1 MRKVVSMSKLKY
13 MDLSLDEILKNL
25 QMCKSVV
32 ANQEEAICKFRDVIL
47 TASNKRVVSVRN
59 STIFLV
65 GAGRSGF
72 VAKSFAMRLMHLGFD
87 VYVFNETIAPPV
99 KDGDIIIIISKSGK
113 SNSIT
118 QIVEDSKID
127 NVKFLAVCGNTKSE
141 LAQKADA
148 RIVIES
154 LPQTL
159 VRLEDEDV
167 HEFIET
173 LPGALINFESDDD
186 VRSKLEALPKK
197 ASDLSDNKLWKDIDD
212 LPKEIRGISN
222 IYRPLELILMGTA
235 FEISALVLLD
245 ALVAELMQM
254 LNLREKDL
262 KAYHDVLSSSI

>member
-1 MRKVVSMSKLKY
+1 MSELKY

-32 ANQEEAICKFRDVIL
+32 ANQEEAICKFRDIIL
-47 TASNKRVVSVRN
+47 TASNKRVVSNRKT
-59 STIFLV
+59 TIFLA

-72 VAKSFAMRLMHLGFD
+72 VAKSFAMRLMHLGFY

-99 KDGDIIIIISKSGK
+99 RDGDIIIIISKSGK

-127 NVKFLAVCGNTKSE
+127 NVKFLAVCGNTKSD

-148 RIVIES
+148 RIVIDS

-159 VRLEDEDV
+159 VRLEDYDV
-167 HEFIET
+167 KEFMET
-173 LPGALINFESDDD
+173 LP
-186 VRSKLEALPKK
+186 RSKLEALPKK
-197 ASDLSDNKLWKDIDD
+197 AADLSDNKLWKDIEE

-245 ALVAELMQM
+245 ALVAELMQS

-262 KAYHDVLSSSI
+262 KAFHDVLSSSI

>member
-1 MRKVVSMSKLKY
+1 MSELKY

-25 QMCKSVV
+25 LMCKSVV
-32 ANQEEAICKFRDVIL
+32 ENQEEAICRFRDIIL
-47 TASNKRVVSVRN
+47 SASNKRVVPERKT
-59 STIFLV
+59 TIFLA

-72 VAKSFAMRLMHLGFD
+72 VAKSFAMRLMHLGFY

-99 KDGDIIIIISKSGK
+99 RDGDIIIIISKSGK

-127 NVKFLAVCGNTKSE
+127 NVKFLAVCGNTESD

-148 RIVIES
+148 RIVIDS

-159 VRLEDEDV
+159 VRLEDSDV
-167 HEFIET
+167 AQFMET
-173 LPGALINFESDDD
+173 LPGALINFESDDEI
-186 VRSKLEALPKK
+186 RNKLEALPKK
-197 ASDLSDNKLWKDIDD
+197 SADLSSNELWKEIVD
-212 LPKEIRGISN
+212 LPFEIQGISN

-235 FEISALVLLD
+235 FEVSALVLLD
-245 ALVAELMQM
+245 ALVTELMQS

-262 KAYHDVLSSSI
+262 KAYHDVLSSAI

>member
-1 MRKVVSMSKLKY
+1 MSELKY
-13 MDLSLDEILKNL
+13 MDLSLDEILKNI

-32 ANQEEAICKFRDVIL
+32 ANQEEAICKFRDIIL
-47 TASNKRVVSVRN
+47 TASNKRVVSERKT
-59 STIFLV
+59 TIFLA
-65 GAGRSGF
+65 GAGTSGF
-72 VAKSFAMRLMHLGFD
+72 VANSFAMRLMHLGFY

-99 KDGDIIIIISKSGK
+99 RDGDIIIIISKSGK

-127 NVKFLAVCGNTKSE
+127 NVKFLAVCGNTKSD

-148 RIVIES
+148 RIVIDS

-159 VRLEDEDV
+159 VRLEDYDV
-167 HEFIET
+167 KEFMET
-173 LPGALINFESDDD
+173 LPGALINFESDEG

-197 ASDLSDNKLWKDIDD
+197 AADLSDNKLWKDIEE

-245 ALVAELMQM
+245 ALVAELMQS

-262 KAYHDVLSSSI
+262 KAFHDVLSSSI

>member
-1 MRKVVSMSKLKY
+1 MSELKY

-47 TASNKRVVSVRN
+47 TASNKRVVPERKT
-59 STIFLV
+59 TIFLA

-72 VAKSFAMRLMHLGFD
+72 VAKSFAMRLMHLGFF

-99 KDGDIIIIISKSGK
+99 RDGDIIIIISKSGK

-127 NVKFLAVCGNTKSE
+127 NVKFLAVCGNT
-141 LAQKADA
+141 
-148 RIVIES
+148 ES
-154 LPQTL
+154 
-159 VRLEDEDV
+159 RLEDSDV
-167 HEFIET
+167 KDFMET
-173 LPGALINFESDDD
+173 LPRALINFESDEE
-186 VRSKLEALPKK
+186 VRSKIEALPKK
-197 ASDLSDNKLWKDIDD
+197 SSDLSSNQLWEEINE

-235 FEISALVLLD
+235 FEVSALVLLD
-245 ALVAELMQM
+245 ALVTELMQS

-262 KAYHDVLSSSI
+262 KSYHDVLSSAI

>member
-1 MRKVVSMSKLKY
+1 MSELKY
-13 MDLSLDEILKNL
+13 MDLSLDEILKNI

-32 ANQEEAICKFRDVIL
+32 ANQEESIVKFRDVIL
-47 TASNKRVVSVRN
+47 SASNKRVVSERKT
-59 STIFLV
+59 TIFLA

-72 VAKSFAMRLMHLGFD
+72 VAKSFAMRLMHLGFY

-99 KDGDIIIIISKSGK
+99 SDGDIIIIISKSGK

-127 NVKFLAVCGNTKSE
+127 NVKFLAVCGNTESE

-148 RIVIES
+148 RIVIDS

-159 VRLEDEDV
+159 VRLEDTDV
-167 HEFIET
+167 KDFMET
-173 LPGALINFESDDD
+173 LPRGLINFESDED
-186 VRSKLEALPKK
+186 VRSKIESLPKK
-197 ASDLSDNKLWKDIDD
+197 SADLSDNRLWEEIVE
-212 LPKEIRGISN
+212 LPNEIQAISN

-235 FEISALVLLD
+235 FEVSALVLLD
-245 ALVAELMQM
+245 ALVTELMQS

-262 KAYHDVLSSSI
+262 KAYHDVLSSAI

>member
-1 MRKVVSMSKLKY
+1 
-13 MDLSLDEILKNL
+13 MDKILKNL
-25 QMCKSVV
+25 NSCKTIVQ
-32 ANQEEAICKFRDVIL
+32 NQEKSISEFRDIIL
-47 TASNKRVVSVRN
+47 DASNKRKDSKRN
-59 STIFLV
+59 KTIFLA

-72 VAKSFAMRLMHLGFD
+72 VAKSFAMRLMHLGFY

-99 KDGDIIIIISKSGK
+99 QDGDNIIIISKSGK

-118 QIVEDSKID
+118 QILEDSTID
-127 NVKFLAVCGNTKSE
+127 NVKFLAVCGNTESE

-148 RIVIES
+148 RIVIDS

-159 VRLEDEDV
+159 VRLEDNDV
-167 HEFIET
+167 NSFMET
-173 LPGALINFESDDD
+173 LPRGLVNFQSDDE
-186 VRSKLEALPKK
+186 VRSKIEALPKK
-197 ASDLSDNKLWKDIDD
+197 AADLSDNKLWKDIEE

-245 ALVAELMQM
+245 ALVAELMHN

-262 KAYHDVLSSSI
+262 KAYHDVLSSAI

>member
-1 MRKVVSMSKLKY
+1 MSELKY

-25 QMCKSVV
+25 NMCKSVI
-32 ANQEEAICKFRDVIL
+32 ANQEESICKFRDVIL
-47 TASNKRVVSVRN
+47 TASNKRVVSKRKT
-59 STIFLV
+59 TIFLA

-72 VAKSFAMRLMHLGFD
+72 VAKSFAMRLMHLGFY

-127 NVKFLAVCGNTKSE
+127 NVKFLAVCGNTESE

-148 RIVIES
+148 RIVIDS

-159 VRLEDEDV
+159 VRLEDSDV
-167 HEFIET
+167 RDFMET
-173 LPGALINFESDDD
+173 LPRGLINFESDEE
-186 VRSKLEALPKK
+186 VRAKIEALPKK
-197 ASDLSDNKLWKDIDD
+197 SADLSDNELWKDINE
-212 LPKEIRGISN
+212 LPVPIQGISN

-235 FEISALVLLD
+235 FEVSALVLLD
-245 ALVAELMQM
+245 ALVSELMQN

-262 KAYHDVLSSSI
+262 KAYHDVLSSAI

>member
-1 MRKVVSMSKLKY
+1 MSELKY

-32 ANQEEAICKFRDVIL
+32 ANQEESICKFRDVIL
-47 TASNKRVVSVRN
+47 TASNKRVVSDRKT
-59 STIFLV
+59 TIFLA

-72 VAKSFAMRLMHLGFD
+72 VAKSFAMRLMHLGFY

-99 KDGDIIIIISKSGK
+99 RDGDIIIIISKSGK

-127 NVKFLAVCGNTKSE
+127 NVKFLAVCGNTESE

-148 RIVIES
+148 RIVIDS

-159 VRLEDEDV
+159 VRLEDSDV
-167 HEFIET
+167 NDFMET
-173 LPGALINFESDDD
+173 LPRGLINFESDEE
-186 VRSKLEALPKK
+186 VRSKIEALPKK
-197 ASDLSDNKLWKDIDD
+197 AADLSDNRLWEELVE

-222 IYRPLELILMGTA
+222 IYRPLELILMGTS

-245 ALVAELMQM
+245 ALVTELMQS

-262 KAYHDVLSSSI
+262 KAYHDVLSSAI